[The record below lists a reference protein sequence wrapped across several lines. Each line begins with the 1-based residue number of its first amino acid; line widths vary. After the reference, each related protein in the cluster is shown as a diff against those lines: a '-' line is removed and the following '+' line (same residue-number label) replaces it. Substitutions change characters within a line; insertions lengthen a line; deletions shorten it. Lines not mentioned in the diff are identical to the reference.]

1 MATADVTPN
10 LGTTDAAAAE
20 PVKSS
25 ADRAMDNWNASAPDA
40 QPPKP
45 GTTDAIPA
53 VDPNAAAQPDPNAQP
68 NPNASLE
75 ALKDDP
81 RVIELLAAEE
91 QFKAFQEVLEGL
103 PYAVTNPEEAKQQFS
118 DAGMLY
124 DIVSGKRPA
133 SDLLKV
139 MTENNHWTPEQ
150 KQAVFGDL
158 AKFIGEQT
166 GQPVVA
172 AAAGKPQF
180 TDPVMQKL
188 AAIEE
193 RQKAEDAARDNAK
206 QQAEQ
211 ARVNTAFE
219 GQIAELCK
227 DFPDDAKFYGSR
239 VAAKIAG
246 NTAIIAQV
254 AKGNFA
260 QVRKL
265 FTEERNADV
274 ERFKRW
280 SDGLLTKKLDDK
292 NKLPTQPNGGVVPQ
306 GTQPL
311 KFKTQK
317 EAEDYRLKILQGQ
330 A

>member
-10 LGTTDAAAAE
+10 LGTTDVAAAAE

-40 QPPKP
+40 AVQPPKP

-81 RVIELLAAEE
+81 RVIELLAQEE
-91 QFKAFQEVLEGL
+91 QFKAYQEAFQDL
-103 PYAVTNPEEAKQQFS
+103 PYQVSNPEEAKQQLT

-139 MTENNHWTPEQ
+139 MAENNHWTPEQ
-150 KQAVFGDL
+150 KQAVFSDL

-172 AAAGKPQF
+172 AAAGKQQF
-180 TDPVMQKL
+180 TDPIQQELADIKGKL
-188 AAIEE
+188 T
-193 RQKAEDAARDNAK
+193 ARE
-206 QQAEQ
+206 QAEANAEQ
-211 ARVNTAFE
+211 QKEQTRVNTAFE
-219 GQIAELCK
+219 SQIAELCK

-246 NTAIIAQV
+246 NSRPSWRRSPKEILH
-254 AKGNFA
+254 KS
-260 QVRKL
+260 
-265 FTEERNADV
+265 E
-274 ERFKRW
+274 
-280 SDGLLTKKLDDK
+280 SSLLKSVMLM
-292 NKLPTQPNGGVVPQ
+292 
-306 GTQPL
+306 
-311 KFKTQK
+311 
-317 EAEDYRLKILQGQ
+317 
-330 A
+330 